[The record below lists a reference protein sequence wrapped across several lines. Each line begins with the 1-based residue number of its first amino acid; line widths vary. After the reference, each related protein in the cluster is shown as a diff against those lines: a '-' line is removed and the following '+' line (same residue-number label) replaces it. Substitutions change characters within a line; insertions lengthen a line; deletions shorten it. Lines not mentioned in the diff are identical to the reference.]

1 MLKQQLKLKNDHPI
15 FYVSIQKKSN
25 TFNKYYFY
33 NLSNKSKD
41 QEVAVSKYVFF
52 KLKIAFEISHHFF
65 KLDILGMYLSLH
77 PGSSFHEDAS
87 V

>member
-33 NLSNKSKD
+33 NLSHKGK
-41 QEVAVSKYVFF
+41 EKIK
-52 KLKIAFEISHHFF
+52 KL
-65 KLDILGMYLSLH
+65 L
-77 PGSSFHEDAS
+77 
-87 V
+87 